1 MQRDLSRQV
10 KEIAEKGRDQ
20 TAILSRQVE
29 ANSTKIDAH
38 QHELTRSTRG
48 NENISNEVR
57 VLATQQS
64 SERQEILAAVH
75 ETSSEIQNLADD
87 WQSLNTTVS
96 RTARLWSLSKNP
108 PN

>member
-1 MQRDLSRQV
+1 MQRDLSHQV
-10 KEIAEKGRDQ
+10 KDIAEKGRDQ

-29 ANSTKIDAH
+29 ANSAKIDGH
-38 QHELTRSTRG
+38 QHELTRSTRA

-64 SERQEILAAVH
+64 SDRQEILSAVH
-75 ETSSEIQNLADD
+75 ETSSEIQNLAVD

-96 RTARLWSLSKNP
+96 RPARLWSLRESL